1 MQINEIEVSG
11 ASASFKAYKISR
23 QHDDMSDTFQ
33 QLTKSLDEFDLESE
47 LPGLHDCECQ
57 NDIIRG
63 YYSLVAPFEVEHLK
77 DGVITKTLFKKIE
90 SCEFFITDSAF
101 GDDNMF
107 ISGKSEPGKIFS
119 GQLRGVFNI
128 CELSEFDFFDLSNI
142 QNKMAKIK
150 AVVVINPKEKEIRRA
165 RLAGHMEDYTEY
177 NILDRRNHDLESV
190 SGELNTPLGPMTVT
204 VGRKGSIKL
213 TVKRG
218 MIITTDLL
226 DWIVSNIKTG
236 GE

>member
-1 MQINEIEVSG
+1 MQINEIEVLG
-11 ASASFKAYKISR
+11 TSASFKVYKISR
-23 QHDDMSDTFQ
+23 QHDDMNDTFR
-33 QLTKSLDEFDLESE
+33 QLSNSLDEFGVECE

-63 YYSLVAPFEVEHLK
+63 YFSLVAPFEVEHLK
-77 DGVITKTLFKKIE
+77 DGVVTKTLFKKVE
-90 SCEFFITDSAF
+90 NCEFFIIES
-101 GDDNMF
+101 NMF
-107 ISGKSEPGKIFS
+107 ISGKPEPGKMLA
-119 GQLRGVFNI
+119 GQLLGVFNI
-128 CELSEFDFFDLSNI
+128 CELRTFDFFDLRKVKRN
-142 QNKMAKIK
+142 MAKIK
-150 AVVVINPKEKEIRRA
+150 AVVVTNPKEKEVRRA
-165 RLAGHMEDYTEY
+165 RLAGHMEDYTGY
-177 NILDRRNHDLESV
+177 DIIDPKGHGLESV

-226 DWIVSNIKTG
+226 DWIVRNIKMG

>member
-1 MQINEIEVSG
+1 MQINEIEVLG
-11 ASASFKAYKISR
+11 TSAGFKVYKISR
-23 QHDDMSDTFQ
+23 QHDDMNDTFQ
-33 QLTKSLDEFDLESE
+33 QLTKSLDEFVFESE
-47 LPGLHDCECQ
+47 LLGLYDCECR
-57 NDIIRG
+57 NGIVRG
-63 YYSLVAPFEVEHLK
+63 HFSLVAPFEVEHLK
-77 DGVITKTLFKKIE
+77 DGMVTKTLLEKIE
-90 SCEFFITDSAF
+90 SCEFFITES
-101 GDDNMF
+101 NMF
-107 ISGKSEPGKIFS
+107 ISGKPGPGKTLA
-119 GQLRGVFNI
+119 GQLLGVLNI

-150 AVVVINPKEKEIRRA
+150 AVVVTNPKEKEIRRA

-177 NILDRRNHDLESV
+177 NILDRSNHGLESV
-190 SGELNTPLGPMTVT
+190 SGELNTPLGPITVT

-213 TVKRG
+213 AVKRG